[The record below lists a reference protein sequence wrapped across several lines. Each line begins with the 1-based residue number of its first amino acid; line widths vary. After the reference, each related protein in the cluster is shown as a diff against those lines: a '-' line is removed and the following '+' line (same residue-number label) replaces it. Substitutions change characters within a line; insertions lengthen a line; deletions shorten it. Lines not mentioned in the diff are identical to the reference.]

1 MSNEPSW
8 VAERRLARE
17 ASDRL
22 RQHDQRELEA
32 YNVRWGKARA
42 LERRILALRAQKS
55 TAAADCLAAGVGAR
69 PSPTGEQVTGKLKA
83 GAAEANAVLAD
94 ALTRS
99 KAALARRG
107 QQDGPPLPGTSTT
120 NLSAAARPLLS
131 TITTPASESKRRAS
145 MSSASA
151 ALAEL
156 EQPTIKE
163 IRVHDGSV
171 AAQLARDEGGMRQ
184 ATSPRDPFTV
194 AACASRLAD
203 VEQALADSESAL
215 FAALAAAQ
223 AGDRDAERRRRELA
237 LAASMHGEAVPANVL
252 QPLANLLE
260 QARVYLNASPWT
272 ANQRRFFL
280 HRVEDLVAALF
291 NAVRQA
297 KSMIDP
303 RAFVQERAAHFAQEL
318 DDLKR
323 EAAHVPEPRLTV
335 PVVG

>member
-1 MSNEPSW
+1 MSNEPAW

-17 ASDRL
+17 ASTRL
-22 RQHDQRELEA
+22 HQHDQRELEA

-42 LERRILALRAQKS
+42 LERRILALRAQES
-55 TAAADCLAAGVGAR
+55 AASADCLAAGVGAR

-83 GAAEANAVLAD
+83 GAAEANVVLAD

-120 NLSAAARPLLS
+120 NLSAAARPLLA
-131 TITTPASESKRRAS
+131 TISTPASESKRRAS
-145 MSSASA
+145 MATASA

-156 EQPTIKE
+156 EQPTIRE
-163 IRVHDGSV
+163 IRVHDGSL
-171 AAQLARDEGGMRQ
+171 ASQLARDDGGLRRPPD
-184 ATSPRDPFTV
+184 PRDPFAV
-194 AACASRLAD
+194 AATAARLAA
-203 VEQALADSESAL
+203 VEEDLAEAESSL
-215 FAALAAAQ
+215 FDALAAAQ

-291 NAVRQA
+291 NAVREA

-303 RAFVQERAAHFAQEL
+303 RAFVQERAAHFAKEL

-323 EAAHVPEPRLTV
+323 EAVAVPEQRLTV
-335 PVVG
+335 PVTA